1 MSGPTH
7 FSGSTLD
14 LVLTLRSAIDLV
26 PVDNLAIIC
35 DTGTTSDH
43 FIKFTL
49 PVNAQGGKIEPRIVE
64 KDVREYSKI
73 DVGNFKEDLF
83 FSPINSTEFTSV
95 NDAVDIYLKT
105 VENLL
110 DKHAPC
116 IQKKFNLR
124 RSPWWNI
131 QCQKART
138 DARKAQRHHNKDP
151 SNVELKEIY
160 NEKCIDKAF
169 LIDKARNLYYDQK
182 FSLVKNDP
190 KETYKLINKLLDRE
204 YGSNK
209 LPNDK
214 DDETIAKNFSSFFDS
229 KVKKIYTKISEN
241 LEKQEAPEQSNSICS
256 ANVDN
261 MSIFKEV
268 TIDEVMEL
276 AQNLPDKSCPLDVIP
291 ILLFKKCLPELIHV
305 IHYIVNESL
314 KTGVF
319 PSSFKTAVVKPG
331 LKKPNLDSDV
341 LNNYR
346 PISNLPYVS
355 KLIEKVVH
363 KQIVDHIESQGLFAD
378 FQSGYRKYHS
388 CETAVLKIQSDL
400 LILMDKREN
409 TVLLLLDLSAA
420 FDTINHSLLL
430 NKLKESY
437 NITGVVLKWIKSY
450 LLDRKFMVLINRSS
464 SFECSLEIGVPQGSI
479 LGPLLFI
486 LYTKDLKEIVTKY
499 GLSIHLYADDTQI
512 YFSFDVHSACPDLAI
527 IKKCF
532 ADIKV
537 WMCSNYLILND
548 EKNEFMD
555 IGYYVSP
562 IQTLDLGHDAS
573 TLSVSPVLA
582 AKNLGFHFDHKL
594 SMDDQINYVSQ
605 ICYLNLRNIR
615 KIGNRLTYD
624 LKVQLVHANILSMI
638 DYCNSVYIGI
648 TMKNI
653 QKLQKIQN
661 NAVRFIFQLNGR
673 KKWTP
678 ISPYL

>member
-1 MSGPTH
+1 M
-7 FSGSTLD
+7 
-14 LVLTLRSAIDLV
+14 
-26 PVDNLAIIC
+26 
-35 DTGTTSDH
+35 
-43 FIKFTL
+43 
-49 PVNAQGGKIEPRIVE
+49 
-64 KDVREYSKI
+64 
-73 DVGNFKEDLF
+73 
-83 FSPINSTEFTSV
+83 
-95 NDAVDIYLKT
+95 
-105 VENLL
+105 
-110 DKHAPC
+110 
-116 IQKKFNLR
+116 
-124 RSPWWNI
+124 WNI

-151 SNVELKEIY
+151 SNVELKKIY

-241 LEKQEAPEQSNSICS
+241 LEKQEAPEQSNSIFC

-261 MSIFKEV
+261 MSIFKVV

-291 ILLFKKCLPELIHV
+291 IWLFKKCLPELIHV

-314 KTGVF
+314 KT
-319 PSSFKTAVVKPG
+319 SSFKTAVVRPG

-363 KQIVDHIESQGLFAD
+363 KQIFDHIESQGLFAD

-388 CETAVLKIQSDL
+388 CKTDVLKIQSDL

-430 NKLKESY
+430 NKLK
-437 NITGVVLKWIKSY
+437 
-450 LLDRKFMVLINRSS
+450 
-464 SFECSLEIGVPQGSI
+464 
-479 LGPLLFI
+479 
-486 LYTKDLKEIVTKY
+486 
-499 GLSIHLYADDTQI
+499 
-512 YFSFDVHSACPDLAI
+512 
-527 IKKCF
+527 
-532 ADIKV
+532 
-537 WMCSNYLILND
+537 
-548 EKNEFMD
+548 
-555 IGYYVSP
+555 
-562 IQTLDLGHDAS
+562 
-573 TLSVSPVLA
+573 
-582 AKNLGFHFDHKL
+582 
-594 SMDDQINYVSQ
+594 
-605 ICYLNLRNIR
+605 
-615 KIGNRLTYD
+615 
-624 LKVQLVHANILSMI
+624 
-638 DYCNSVYIGI
+638 
-648 TMKNI
+648 
-653 QKLQKIQN
+653 
-661 NAVRFIFQLNGR
+661 
-673 KKWTP
+673 
-678 ISPYL
+678 